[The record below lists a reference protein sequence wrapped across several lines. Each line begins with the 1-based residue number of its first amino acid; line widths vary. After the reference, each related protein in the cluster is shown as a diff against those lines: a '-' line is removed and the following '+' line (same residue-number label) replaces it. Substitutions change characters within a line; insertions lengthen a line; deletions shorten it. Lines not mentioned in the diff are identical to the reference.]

1 MEIEKLSI
9 IQLILRSKFLKKKLE
24 LVNNSPLISLF
35 KLTEIKKPLGCHKE
49 TKLSSHLQKRGENGS
64 ELQTYTNNSNQVIHR
79 KATFHHLFKF
89 SLEKRGKY
97 VTLLP
102 HL

>member
-1 MEIEKLSI
+1 M
-9 IQLILRSKFLKKKLE
+9 
-24 LVNNSPLISLF
+24 NNSPLISLF

-49 TKLSSHLQKRGENGS
+49 TKLSPHIQKRGENGS

-89 SLEKRGKY
+89 MQ
-97 VTLLP
+97 P
-102 HL
+102 

>member
-1 MEIEKLSI
+1 M
-9 IQLILRSKFLKKKLE
+9 
-24 LVNNSPLISLF
+24 NNSPLISLF

-49 TKLSSHLQKRGENGS
+49 TKLSSHIPVQKRGENGS